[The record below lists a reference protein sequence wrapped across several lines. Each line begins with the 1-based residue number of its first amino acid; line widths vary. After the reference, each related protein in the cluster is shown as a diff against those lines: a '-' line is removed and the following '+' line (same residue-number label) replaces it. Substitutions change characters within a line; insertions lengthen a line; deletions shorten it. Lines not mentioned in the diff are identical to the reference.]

1 MWRFVP
7 DMNWKAFKKKL
18 STIIPA
24 CMTMQRMLSSALT
37 RYAGLNAKPDAKSL
51 MWENLLRESRTRKK
65 MNHSVPDFAA
75 ALNKKKQF
83 SCGEL
88 FFCLGIIGLQLYRVS
103 CIPPTASVENL
114 SVNSLSDTEIS
125 IFISSN
131 AVKTKAL
138 LSSEKW
144 HLAQTK
150 VCSLQRRKV

>member
-1 MWRFVP
+1 
-7 DMNWKAFKKKL
+7 
-18 STIIPA
+18 
-24 CMTMQRMLSSALT
+24 
-37 RYAGLNAKPDAKSL
+37 
-51 MWENLLRESRTRKK
+51 

-75 ALNKKKQF
+75 ALNKKTV
-83 SCGEL
+83 L
-88 FFCLGIIGLQLYRVS
+88 MRRTVFCLGIIGLQLYRVS

>member
-51 MWENLLRESRTRKK
+51 MWENLLRESRTRKNESFGTGFCRRVK
-65 MNHSVPDFAA
+65 Q
-75 ALNKKKQF
+75 KKQF

-88 FFCLGIIGLQLYRVS
+88 FFV
-103 CIPPTASVENL
+103 
-114 SVNSLSDTEIS
+114 
-125 IFISSN
+125 
-131 AVKTKAL
+131 
-138 LSSEKW
+138 
-144 HLAQTK
+144 
-150 VCSLQRRKV
+150 